1 MPPNVNFGTFGVKRS
16 TSDGVASGASD
27 SGASANGKDA
37 TEAGV
42 ASGASGAS
50 DSSVSS
56 RNRQKR
62 VSGVLNVSAE
72 IERTAD
78 GQHVLLTVAQHQ
90 KITVIP
96 ANHPIFSYFLF
107 PPSHALS
114 TLADSTICLC

>member
-27 SGASANGKDA
+27 SGASDSGASANGKDA

-42 ASGASGAS
+42 ARGAS

-78 GQHVLLTVAQHQ
+78 GQHVFLTVAHHQ
-90 KITVIP
+90 VNTVIP
-96 ANHPIFSYFLF
+96 ANHAFFS
-107 PPSHALS
+107 
-114 TLADSTICLC
+114 